1 MGAAAVAAVA
11 GWVYLAAGHGGFWR
25 TSPTGDGGSGEG
37 GGVPAGGWPG
47 VVAVVPARDE
57 AAVLPDTLPTLLAQ
71 EYPGPFRVVLVDDG
85 SSDGTAA
92 LAKRLAAGAAAD
104 LEVVA
109 ARERPAGW
117 AGKVWAMSE
126 GVRAAARDRPEF
138 VLFTDA
144 DIAYRPGAVA
154 GLVRAALGRD
164 RDLVSRMALL
174 SVATGWERL
183 VVPAFVYFFAQL
195 YPFRRVGRDGSRTA
209 AAAGG
214 CMLVRR
220 TALDRAGGLAAIGGA
235 LIDDVALGR
244 LLKRSG
250 ARCELRL
257 ARDVESRRPY
267 PRLAD
272 LWAMVVRS
280 AYHQLRYSPA
290 LLAATVAGLAVLYGV
305 PPVAAI
311 AGAATGNGTATVAGA
326 AGWAVMAATQV
337 PVLRFY
343 GLSPARAVAL
353 PLVAALYA
361 AMTVDSARRHYAGRG
376 GMWKGRT
383 AVG

>member
-1 MGAAAVAAVA
+1 MAALAAWA
-11 GWVYLAAGHGGFWR
+11 YLAAGHGGFWR
-25 TSPTGDGGSGEG
+25 TSPTDGEDFGEC
-37 GGVPAGGWPG
+37 GGVPAGGWPD

-57 AAVLPDTLPTLLAQ
+57 AAVLPGTLPALLAQ
-71 EYPGPFRVVLVDDG
+71 EYPGRFRVVLVDDG
-85 SSDGTAA
+85 STDGTAA
-92 LAKRLAAGAAAD
+92 LAARLAAGAAVG

-126 GVRAAARDRPEF
+126 GVRAADRSRPEL

-144 DIAYRPGAVA
+144 DIAYGPGAVA
-154 GLVRAALGRD
+154 GLVRAAAVRD

-174 SVATGWERL
+174 SVATGWERA

-220 TALDRAGGLAAIGGA
+220 AALERAGGLAAIGGA

-257 ARDVESRRPY
+257 ARDVVSRRPY
-267 PRLAD
+267 PGLAD

-280 AYHQLRYSPA
+280 AYHQLRYSPV
-290 LLAATVAGLAVLYGV
+290 LLAATVAGLAALYGV
-305 PPVAAI
+305 PPVAAV
-311 AGAATGNGTATVAGA
+311 AGAAAGDGAAAVAGA

-343 GLSPARAVAL
+343 GLSPVRAVAL

-361 AMTVDSARRHYAGRG
+361 VMTVDSARRHYTGRG

-383 AVG
+383 AVGRAAGG